1 MVINQ
6 KFILHSILN
15 KRSMIPFP
23 PSSTISASLGKPF
36 VAKTTTEIMKSKSVA
51 FSVGQCFDFAYS
63 AMGR

>member
-1 MVINQ
+1 MAAPFKGWVGGWDGGSNKMVINQ

-36 VAKTTTEIMKSKSVA
+36 VAKSNVIEKKRL
-51 FSVGQCFDFAYS
+51 F
-63 AMGR
+63 